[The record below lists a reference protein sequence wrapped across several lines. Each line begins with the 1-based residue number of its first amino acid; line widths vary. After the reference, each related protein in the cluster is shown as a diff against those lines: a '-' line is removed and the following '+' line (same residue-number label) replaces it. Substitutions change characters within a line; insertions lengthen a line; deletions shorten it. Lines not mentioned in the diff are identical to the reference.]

1 MVTNSNSIFWLSG
14 LVFFAIV
21 LQAKCKGQYQ
31 QWHYVLQHLHNKSW
45 RLIVIGRWCLCWLAY
60 TVVAGNLCW
69 KSVGVNLPNK
79 VFFHHLCC
87 WITVANIFK
96 ISGCSWLI
104 SVDLLDIYS
113 PQIVGLYIHQNNLPS
128 IVTCIPLIDA
138 GVWCHPIFGWSSRRW
153 WSFSD
158 CNR

>member
-96 ISGCSWLI
+96 ISGGILLCVKTKTNILGSCLLFSLFLYWLI
-104 SVDLLDIYS
+104 FCVYYFD
-113 PQIVGLYIHQNNLPS
+113 
-128 IVTCIPLIDA
+128 CIMLMAWNWP
-138 GVWCHPIFGWSSRRW
+138 R
-153 WSFSD
+153 
-158 CNR
+158 